1 MSRRRL
7 LTSRSQVGTEDK
19 PRTIA
24 VESAPSATV
33 GKGRRIAALLLRFG
47 AVFAPIVGVV
57 VAIFLG
63 GAIAGPTGEAALRG
77 IMAAGEKPASQVDV
91 KGRLLMPLDGD
102 LWLMNLQSRQLEKVV
117 RARPSGTVSSARWA
131 PDGRSVAYALD
142 HSSPGQ
148 TAIQSEIYVTDFSSD
163 HVLVEH
169 EGLGSAVGLPAW
181 APDGRAM
188 YFGASGLEDGRL
200 VQHIDRFG
208 LSVGSRDR
216 LTDGV
221 LPDVSPDGMQLA
233 FVRRGL
239 DGDSLL
245 LSQTN
250 GDSPQILIPP
260 SRNRMRTLDA
270 PRISPDGKMVA
281 IPATIPSGEARAP
294 SPSGL
299 FGLLGTSVAFA
310 HGDPWDVFL
319 VTTDGGQP
327 RRLTNLMEDEMS
339 VAWSP
344 DGTELAIYASRGLYL
359 ADLKGSTTMLHNGG
373 GYGGIDWTR

>member
-1 MSRRRL
+1 
-7 LTSRSQVGTEDK
+7 
-19 PRTIA
+19 
-24 VESAPSATV
+24 
-33 GKGRRIAALLLRFG
+33 
-47 AVFAPIVGVV
+47 
-57 VAIFLG
+57 
-63 GAIAGPTGEAALRG
+63 
-77 IMAAGEKPASQVDV
+77 
-91 KGRLLMPLDGD
+91 MPLDGD

-131 PDGRSVAYALD
+131 PDGDQWRTRSIILVRAKPP
-142 HSSPGQ
+142 SNPKSTSPISQ
-148 TAIQSEIYVTDFSSD
+148 VTTCLWSTRASD
-163 HVLVEH
+163 
-169 EGLGSAVGLPAW
+169 LPSGCL
-181 APDGRAM
+181 PGRRIGRAM

-200 VQHIDRFG
+200 VQHIDRLG

-216 LTDGV
+216 LDDGV

-299 FGLLGTSVAFA
+299 FGAVGHIGGVCAWRSLGRVPRDYGWRPATPP
-310 HGDPWDVFL
+310 DEP
-319 VTTDGGQP
+319 DGG
-327 RRLTNLMEDEMS
+327 
-339 VAWSP
+339 
-344 DGTELAIYASRGLYL
+344 
-359 ADLKGSTTMLHNGG
+359 
-373 GYGGIDWTR
+373 